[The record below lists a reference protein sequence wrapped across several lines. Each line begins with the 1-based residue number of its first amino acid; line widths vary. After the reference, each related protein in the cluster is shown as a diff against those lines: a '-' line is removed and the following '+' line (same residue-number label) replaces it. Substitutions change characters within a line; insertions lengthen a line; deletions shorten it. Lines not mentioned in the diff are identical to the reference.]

1 MRVEDYANYVG
12 DLSSYYLSDVDAYQR
27 LLARLG
33 FVVGF
38 DFQNQ
43 LSIIHQRPTAS
54 LCSDFQSWK
63 SVDHIVRRGQK
74 GIPILLNK
82 QSKMSIGYVFDIS
95 QTVLTNRDNKP
106 IVEWQ
111 YEAGRDLSI
120 LADLVHERLSLR
132 PENEVAAIRYL
143 ANLATKGIGSKVL
156 VGMNLDVETESNLLR
171 FIEQSFEAV
180 LSNRL
185 GIALKPNQDLLE
197 NGLGQFSPRQF
208 LIFGDYLT
216 RMSQKI
222 LRIIHQK
229 KYEKI
234 ALKEQT
240 KELIERYNEVVEER
254 GGQRDESSITDREDE
269 VRQEVVL

>member
-82 QSKMSIGYVFDIS
+82 QSKMSIGYV
-95 QTVLTNRDNKP
+95 
-106 IVEWQ
+106 
-111 YEAGRDLSI
+111 
-120 LADLVHERLSLR
+120 
-132 PENEVAAIRYL
+132 
-143 ANLATKGIGSKVL
+143 
-156 VGMNLDVETESNLLR
+156 
-171 FIEQSFEAV
+171 
-180 LSNRL
+180 
-185 GIALKPNQDLLE
+185 
-197 NGLGQFSPRQF
+197 
-208 LIFGDYLT
+208 
-216 RMSQKI
+216 
-222 LRIIHQK
+222 
-229 KYEKI
+229 
-234 ALKEQT
+234 
-240 KELIERYNEVVEER
+240 
-254 GGQRDESSITDREDE
+254 
-269 VRQEVVL
+269 